1 MGTPV
6 YGNPIFRQTRLLQKF
21 AFFANWGDGLPG
33 WDIHDKGIPTVGG
46 WSYPRIHGL
55 TMVHM
60 LLLEV
65 VPADKRKKTYGSH
78 SAASASMIFNANQ
91 QLCHKPLSDCPMI
104 PCKPSTTPSLAL
116 FTTPSKWKQAWFV
129 NVYLLGVLHSSAG
142 GYIMDTCRLC
152 PNYFSAI
159 VDDERSTMKE
169 VDPWVSPRPFQM
181 ISIDFMGYRLPENAS

>member
-1 MGTPV
+1 
-6 YGNPIFRQTRLLQKF
+6 
-21 AFFANWGDGLPG
+21 
-33 WDIHDKGIPTVGG
+33 
-46 WSYPRIHGL
+46 
-55 TMVHM
+55 
-60 LLLEV
+60 
-65 VPADKRKKTYGSH
+65 
-78 SAASASMIFNANQ
+78 
-91 QLCHKPLSDCPMI
+91 
-104 PCKPSTTPSLAL
+104 
-116 FTTPSKWKQAWFV
+116 V